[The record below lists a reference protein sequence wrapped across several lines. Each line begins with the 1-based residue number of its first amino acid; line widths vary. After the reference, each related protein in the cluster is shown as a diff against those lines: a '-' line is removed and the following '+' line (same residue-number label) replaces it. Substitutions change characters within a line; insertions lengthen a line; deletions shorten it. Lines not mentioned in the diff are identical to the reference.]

1 MTVTNIVAHVL
12 GYSVFEEEMHY
23 CSTSTLLAVA
33 VRVPKHLPEDMHAP
47 FRCDDLDK
55 TF

>member
-12 GYSVFEEEMHY
+12 GYSVFEEEMYH
-23 CSTSTLLAVA
+23 CSASMLLAVA
-33 VRVPKHLPEDMHAP
+33 VRVPRHLPEDRHAP
-47 FRCDDLDK
+47 FRYDDLDK